1 MKETDFTQLH
11 RNTNKMSK
19 TCRYLA
25 AFVFV
30 AVITTQAQVGHIRNR
45 PKEESVEPANLA
57 AKQQYVTASSDVT
70 TTCTYPFS
78 GGTGNK
84 FISFCVTVNGN
95 IVTFESPSGHE
106 YLHTSPIGEG
116 YSVCDNDSGKQYY
129 DYAGYGSSG
138 NWQPPTKVSSSATS
152 VKIARTTTDGL
163 YTLTQ
168 TITLNAGN
176 SLAQVSMALKN
187 NDTAAHQVGL
197 IRYADVDAN
206 GSTSNSFDYTYRTAF
221 GYTPELDGYG
231 LQMIYVSG
239 NALNGGF
246 SQDIPGG
253 PSCQIFTHVLGP
265 LQGTDGSIF
274 MDVDMDLAAK
284 GSGTFVSQYKSF

>member
-1 MKETDFTQLH
+1 MRK
-11 RNTNKMSK
+11 N
-19 TCRYLA
+19 CRYLLA

-30 AVITTQAQVGHIRNR
+30 AVIATQAQTGPLRTR
-45 PKEESVEPANLA
+45 PRDESVEQANLA
-57 AKQQYVTASSDVT
+57 AKQLYVTASPDAT

-84 FISFCVTVNGN
+84 FISYCVTVNGN
-95 IVTFESPSGHE
+95 IVSFQSPSGHE
-106 YLHTSPIGEG
+106 YIATAPIGEG
-116 YSVCDNDSGKQYY
+116 YSVCDFGSGKQYY

-138 NWQPPTKVSSSATS
+138 WQAATTVSSSATS
-152 VKIARTTTDGL
+152 VKIARTTSDGL

-168 TITLNAGN
+168 TITLQAGN
-176 SLAQVSMALKN
+176 SSSQVSMALKN
-187 NDTAAHQVGL
+187 NDTTAHDVGL

-206 GSTSNSFDYTYRTAF
+206 GSTSNSFDYTTRTAF

-231 LQMIYVSG
+231 LEMIYVS
-239 NALNGGF
+239 NSANTFPNGLF

-265 LQGTDGSIF
+265 LQSTDGSIF
-274 MDVDMDLAAK
+274 IEADMPTLAKKA
-284 GSGTFVSQYKSF
+284 SGTLVSQYKSF